1 MRGTLPEDS
10 RSWATRR
17 DAALADKTMRTTI
30 GFVTRRLHLARQK
43 VYQEFPSGESDRT
56 RAVTFKREAIGKL
69 DSYVTEFRQAVQSHG
84 GYTYRAAT
92 ANDAVA
98 IVKEIALRAGVQRV
112 VKTKSMATEEIELN
126 QGLIAAGISVTET
139 DLGEYIIQ
147 RANEKPSH
155 ILAPAAH
162 KNRQAIQELFI
173 DDANTANLSPPTT
186 DDPETLTRY
195 ARNRLR
201 QEFLAA
207 EMGITGGNF
216 LVADTGSVVIITNEG
231 NADLVT
237 SLPPILVSV
246 VGIEKIVSD
255 WTALASIIQQPAMNG
270 VGQRLSSYT
279 TIVSGP
285 RPEGGVEG
293 PLAWHVVL
301 LDNGRSSLKDTPYE
315 DVLACIRCGA
325 CLNACPVFRQI
336 GGHAYGSVYSG
347 PIGIVETPL
356 LTDLTVLPELPAV
369 ACTMCH
375 ACGEACPMDI
385 DLPGHIVSLRQERVH
400 RHLTRKGT
408 DRTYRWWAKQW
419 ATAKGY
425 RRSIHMA
432 RLGQRFYRKQGLL
445 QAGPGLAQGW
455 FKTRNMP
462 PVASQTF
469 GEWWQRN
476 RGREG
481 SSYAKP

>member
-17 DAALADKTMRTTI
+17 DAALADETMRATI
-30 GFVTRRLHLARQK
+30 GLVTRRLHLARK
-43 VYQEFPSGESDRT
+43 EVYREFPAGESDRI
-56 RAVTFKREAIGKL
+56 RAVGDKRDAIRHMEGL
-69 DSYVTEFRQAVQSHG
+69 VAEFRRSVESHG
-84 GYTYRAAT
+84 GQTHVAAT
-92 ANDAVA
+92 AVDAVV
-98 IVKEIALRAGVQRV
+98 IVNEIARASNVKRV

-126 QGLIAAGISVTET
+126 KGLMASGISVTET

-147 RANEKPSH
+147 RAGEKPSH

-162 KNRQAIQELFI
+162 KNRRAIQDLFFE
-173 DDANTANLSPPTT
+173 DAKGSHLSPPNS
-186 DDPETLTRY
+186 DDPAVLTRY
-195 ARNRLR
+195 ARRRLR
-201 QEFLAA
+201 QEFLEAD
-207 EMGITGGNF
+207 MGITGGNF

-246 VGIEKIVSD
+246 VGIEKVVAD
-255 WTALASIIQQPAMNG
+255 WAALARIIQQPAMNG

-293 PLAWHVVL
+293 PTAWHVVL
-301 LDNGRSSLKDTPYE
+301 LDNGRSGLKDTPYE
-315 DVLACIRCGA
+315 DVLSCIRCGA

-356 LTDLTVLPELPAV
+356 LTDLTILPELPAV

-375 ACGEACPMDI
+375 ACGDACPMDI
-385 DLPGHIVSLRQERVH
+385 DLPGHIVSLRQERVR
-400 RHLTRKGT
+400 RHLTDRGA
-408 DRTYRWWAKQW
+408 DRTYRWWARQW

-425 RRSIHMA
+425 RRSIRGA
-432 RLGQRFYRKQGLL
+432 RLGQWFYRKKGLL
-445 QAGPGLAQGW
+445 QSGPGLAQGW
-455 FKTRNMP
+455 FKTRSMP
-462 PVASQTF
+462 PVAEETF
-469 GEWWQRN
+469 GEWWQRT

-481 SSYAKP
+481 SPHAHR